1 MHAANIL
8 IFGGTT
14 EGRKTANWLSDLK
27 QKFYY
32 STKTN
37 SHPLISEMG
46 VCLTGG
52 MNEEEMLEFCRE
64 NGIRLIVDAAHPF
77 AADLHINLHRV
88 ASELDIAIV
97 RVEREFVERLDH
109 EYIHYMP
116 SMDACIQE
124 IQKMG
129 IERVLSLVGVKNL
142 PKIKQALPECD
153 IWFRILNFP
162 ESIRIANEAKV
173 KEERLIVLSRFE
185 NLLLEEELI
194 KDHGIQAVMTK
205 ESGYTGLLDKK
216 MDLAIKLGIPLFVIK
231 RPDLPEYDKVI
242 KTRSEFQ
249 SYLDEA
255 FGIKRLELAHG
266 YTTGTCAA
274 ISAKA
279 ALLTLINQEGMEWE
293 RVDLPNNREATMPI
307 HCTEFTMDYA
317 ICTVIKNSG
326 DDPDITDGTEIGC
339 KLSFNNSGDILFVKG
354 EGVGTVTKA
363 GLEIPVGHPA
373 VNPMP
378 RQIMTR
384 ELKQILD
391 ENKINKG
398 LEVSIFVPMGTR
410 LAKKTFNLRLGI
422 EDGISIIGTTGIL
435 KPFSAEAYVQT
446 IKKHVRFAVENGSSQ
461 VIINSGGRSE
471 RYLKQKFPEIPQYGY
486 IQYGNFIGDIIHA
499 INSSGITKVTMGI
512 MIGKAV
518 KLGEGHLDTHSK
530 KVVFNKDFLIQMAR
544 EAVYDESYIDK
555 IKRVNMARDLEGIF
569 PFTDEENFY
578 KHLKSKCCKVLE
590 KEIEDYEIEL
600 LLMNIKG
607 EII

>member
-1 MHAANIL
+1 MKRQIL

-27 QKFYY
+27 QPFYY

-37 SHPLISEMG
+37 SHPLISAMG
-46 VCLTGG
+46 ECLSGG
-52 MNEEEMLEFCRE
+52 MNEQEMIEFCRQHE
-64 NGIRLIVDAAHPF
+64 IKLIVDAAHPF

-97 RVEREFVERLDH
+97 RIEREFVERLDH
-109 EYIHYMP
+109 QQIHYLP

-124 IQKMG
+124 INKKG

-142 PKIKQALPECD
+142 PKIKKALPDCD

-162 ESIRIANEAKV
+162 ESIRIANDANVRED
-173 KEERLIVLSRFE
+173 RLIVSSRFE

-194 KDHGIQAVMTK
+194 KEHGIQAIMTK
-205 ESGYTGLLDKK
+205 ESGYSGLLDKK
-216 MDLAIKLGIPLFVIK
+216 MDLAIKYEIPLFIVK
-231 RPDLPEYDKVI
+231 RPDLPEYDKII

-266 YTTGTCAA
+266 YTTGTCAS

-279 ALLTLINQEGMEWE
+279 ALLALLDQKALEWE
-293 RVDLPNNREATMPI
+293 RVDLPNNRQAMMPI
-307 HCTEFTMDYA
+307 HCTEFTSDYG

-339 KLSFNNSGDILFVKG
+339 RISFNDTGEIRFIKG

-363 GLEIPVGHPA
+363 GLEMPIGDPA
-373 VNPMP
+373 VNPIP
-378 RQIMTR
+378 RQIIRR
-384 ELKQILD
+384 ELKKVLVDNQID
-391 ENKINKG
+391 KG
-398 LEVSIFVPMGTR
+398 LDVSVFVPMGAK
-410 LAKKTFNLRLGI
+410 LAKKTFNPRLGI
-422 EDGISIIGTTGIL
+422 EGGISIIGTTGIL
-435 KPFSAEAYVQT
+435 KPFSAEAYIDT

-461 VIINSGGRSE
+461 VFINSGGRSE
-471 RYLKQKFPEIPQYGY
+471 RYLKQKFPEMPQQAY
-486 IQYGNFIGDIIHA
+486 IQYGNFIGDTIHA
-499 INSSGITKVTMGI
+499 INGSGVEKVTMGI
-512 MIGKAV
+512 MMGKAV
-518 KLGEGHLDTHSK
+518 KLAEGHLDTHSK
-530 KVVFNKDFLIQMAR
+530 KVVFNKEFLMQIAKG
-544 EAVYDESYIDK
+544 ANYDDASINQ
-555 IKRVNMARDLEGIF
+555 IKEVNMARDLEGIF
-569 PFTDEENFY
+569 PFTEDEVFY
-578 KHLKSKCCKVLE
+578 KHLKSKCCEVLE
-590 KEIEDYEIEL
+590 KEIEDYQIEL